1 MTEFTDLD
9 RRHMRR
15 ALELAAHGLNTT
27 TPNPSVGCVIANGE
41 TVVAEAWHER
51 AGQAHAEAGA
61 LAKAGA
67 ETSGA
72 TVYVTLEPCT
82 VHGRTPPCADALIAA
97 GVARVVYAMDDPN
110 PQVDGR
116 GRAALT
122 AAGVEVSAGLFAEQ
136 AAALNEGYVSR
147 LTRGRPFVTM
157 KWAQSLDGATAMR
170 TGESQWITGEAARA
184 DAQHLRARACAILT
198 GIGTVLADDPSMT
211 VRLSSA
217 VRQPLRVIADSQFR
231 TPVDAKILNQQG
243 ESLVVG
249 VSPCENRELAALTEV
264 QTLSLPD
271 SCDGAVDLVALLS
284 HLADLGINELMVEA
298 GARLSGAMLAAGLVD
313 RIVAYV
319 APLVLGS
326 ETRGVVKTPSWASLA
341 DGRRLILEEVRSV
354 GDDLRL
360 QLVPLDKAE

>member
-1 MTEFTDLD
+1 MAEFTDLD

-15 ALELAAHGLNTT
+15 ALELAANGLNTT

-41 TVVAEAWHER
+41 MVVAEAWHER

-61 LAKAGA
+61 LAMAGA
-67 ETSGA
+67 EAKGA
-72 TVYVTLEPCT
+72 TAYVTLEPCT

-116 GRAALT
+116 GRTTLM
-122 AAGVEVSAGLFAEQ
+122 AGGVDVASGLFAEQ

-147 LTRGRPFVTM
+147 VTRGRPFVTM

-170 TGESQWITGEAARA
+170 TGESQWITGEPARE

-211 VRLSSA
+211 ARLPSA
-217 VRQPLRVIADSQFR
+217 VRQPLRVVADTQFR
-231 TPVDAKILNQQG
+231 IAANAKILNQPG
-243 ESLVVG
+243 KSLVVG
-249 VSPCENRELAALTEV
+249 VGPCENAQLAALSEV
-264 QTLSLPD
+264 QTLSLPE
-271 SCDGAVDLVALLS
+271 SAGHAVDLVALLS
-284 HLADLGINELMVEA
+284 HLADCGINELMVEA

-326 ETRGVVKTPSWASLA
+326 ETRGVVQTPSWAALA
-341 DGRRLILEEVRSV
+341 DGRQLILEEVRSV